1 MRTLRWAVV
10 CVVAVLVSCGG
21 GSSSSNSESSPDPT
35 DTSPAPIWE
44 AAYKVGDTGPG
55 GGIIVYVEPYG
66 LPASLNGPDCP
77 IQVCHYLEMAP
88 SDLEGKY
95 DWDEAI
101 LAVDAFF
108 TPSADDWVLPSM
120 DSLNLM
126 CMYAYGEI
134 TNGICNDN
142 GDGDLSLRFGGFS
155 QTDSYWS
162 ATEYAG
168 SMAWYQF
175 FGSGYQNTWSK
186 GGSIPLLVR
195 PVRMF

>member
-1 MRTLRWAVV
+1 MRWALTG
-10 CVVAVLVSCGG
+10 AVLILVSCGG
-21 GSSSSNSESSPDPT
+21 GASSSNGESSPAPT

-55 GGIIVYVEPYG
+55 GGIVVYVEQYG
-66 LPASLNGPDCP
+66 LSASVNEPHCP

-88 SDLEGKY
+88 TDLEGLY

-101 LAVDAFF
+101 LAVDAFS
-108 TPSADDWVLPSM
+108 TPSANDWVLPSM
-120 DSLNLM
+120 DSLNIM

-134 TNGICNDN
+134 TTGICNDN

-162 ATEYAG
+162 STEYAG

-175 FGSGYQNTWSK
+175 FGNGYQNTHSK
-186 GGSIPLLVR
+186 GGSIPFLVR